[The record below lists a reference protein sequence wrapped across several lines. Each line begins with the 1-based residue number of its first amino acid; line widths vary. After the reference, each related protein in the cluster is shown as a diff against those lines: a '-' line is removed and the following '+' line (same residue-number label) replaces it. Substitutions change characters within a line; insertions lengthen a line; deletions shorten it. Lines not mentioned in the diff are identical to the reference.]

1 MKFISMQLA
10 HRVILKDILFLS
22 LIISLFFGVLL
33 GSRALSVPDEA
44 RYTEIPRYMVMSGDY
59 ITPRLNGIK
68 YFEKPPLMYWLEASS
83 IKLFGVQEWALRF
96 WPAFLSL
103 LTCLATY
110 FTASRLY
117 SRQVGIFAAIIMASS
132 LLFNFISRLIIL
144 DVAVTCFLSLT
155 LYSFLLATREKPGKG
170 QTAYLIIFFISA
182 ALSVLSKGLIGIVIP
197 GAIIVLWALFTKQ
210 FQQILLAFKPWG
222 ILLFLAVAAPWH
234 ILVAMRNPEF
244 LWFYFVHEHFLRY
257 LTSVHSRTQPVWFFV
272 PLIIFGWFPW
282 VGHFLVS
289 LRDHLVQFWQ
299 SKAERTN
306 ELTFL
311 FVWAGFIFAFFSVSN
326 SKLIPYITPALP
338 PLAIMIGKTLAD
350 VWYGRRQDRFITI
363 LSSIMG
369 SIFLIA
375 FCITAYA
382 RELLFQPDFKGNLI
396 SVIIILSLFILMI
409 PILRRWI
416 SSRAAIVGNMILS
429 FFFIVA
435 IQLGWE
441 KADPRSVKD
450 LVIKIAALKQPS
462 DKVATIGYDSQD
474 IAPYLNQKIYVIGYT
489 SGELMFGME
498 QEDTSSWMISFD
510 DFIKQY
516 QSGQVFYVI
525 MEEDQLERFK
535 ETGMTDFYI
544 IARKE
549 KNVLITNK
557 K

>member
-1 MKFISMQLA
+1 MRLA
-10 HRVILKDILFLS
+10 HRLILKDILFLS
-22 LIISLFFGVLL
+22 LIISLFFGVFL

-83 IKLFGVQEWALRF
+83 IKLFGIEEWALRF
-96 WPAFLSL
+96 WPAFLGL

-110 FTASRLY
+110 FAAHRIY
-117 SRQVGIFAAIIMASS
+117 SRQVGIFAAIILASS

-155 LYSFLLATREKPGKG
+155 LYSFLLAAHEKEGKR
-170 QTAYLIIFFISA
+170 QIAYLATFFISA

-210 FQQILLAFKPWG
+210 YRQILLAFKPWG

-234 ILVAMRNPEF
+234 ILVAMHNPEF

-282 VGHFLVS
+282 VAHFLIS
-289 LRDHLVQFWQ
+289 FRDHITQLWQ
-299 SKAERTN
+299 GKAEKAS

-311 FVWAGFIFAFFSVSN
+311 FAWSGFIFIFFSISN

-338 PLAIMIGKTLAD
+338 PLAIIVGKTLAD
-350 VWYGRRQDRFITI
+350 IWYDRRQDRAIII
-363 LSSIMG
+363 LSSVTSG
-369 SIFLIA
+369 IFLIA
-375 FCITAYA
+375 FCIAAYS
-382 RELLFQPDFKGNLI
+382 RGLLFQPDFKGNFI
-396 SVIIILSLFILMI
+396 SVVIILSLLVLVI
-409 PILRRWI
+409 PILRRLV
-416 SSRAAIVGNMILS
+416 SSRVAIIGNMVLS
-429 FFFIVA
+429 FLFIVA

-441 KADPRSVKD
+441 KADPRSVKE
-450 LVIKIAALKQPS
+450 LVTEIAALKHPS
-462 DKVATIGYDSQD
+462 DKAAVIGYYYQD
-474 IAPYLNQKIYVIGYT
+474 IAPYLNQKICVIDYQ

-498 QEDTSSWMISFD
+498 HEDTSSWMISFN
-510 DFIKQY
+510 DFVSQC
-516 QSGQVFYVI
+516 QSGQVFYI
-525 MEEDQLERFK
+525 ITGEDQLERLK
-535 ETGMTDFYI
+535 KSGLTDFYV

-549 KNVLITNK
+549 KNILITNRK
-557 K
+557 